1 MLDIDHK
8 AGILASASALSRI
21 IAMKAFQPQSGYDI
35 IGKVCGMKED
45 FQRQTIKTRLA
56 VYELLR
62 TLISTPEVASNLQQ
76 RDGPSSAFMTNLLE
90 LCRNERD
97 PDCLIVWFDI
107 LRIFLQQYE
116 PTQEVLEAVFA
127 AFKAYYP
134 ITLPRLSQS
143 GLTPEDLKSQLR
155 KCFSSTYR
163 LASLSLPFLIGKLD
177 QGDGVTVN
185 VKVSWSRS
193 FRRYSV
199 NLIYY
204 RSMF

>member
-35 IGKVCGMKED
+35 IRKVCGMKED
-45 FQRQTIKTRLA
+45 FQRQAPKTRLA

-62 TLISTPEVASNLQQ
+62 SLMVTPEVASNLQQ
-76 RDGPSSAFMTNLLE
+76 RDGASSQFMLDLLE

-97 PDCLIVWFDI
+97 PDSLIVWFDI
-107 LRIFLQQYE
+107 LRIFLQQYD
-116 PTQEVLEAVFA
+116 PSQEVIEAVFG

-143 GLTPEDLKSQLR
+143 GITPDDLKSQLR

-185 VKVSWSRS
+185 VKVC
-193 FRRYSV
+193 
-199 NLIYY
+199 
-204 RSMF
+204 